1 MSRSAPCLSVLIL
14 TEDSAKDAP
23 ATITALL
30 KKMFQLIVP
39 GCGTHRIRFEPA
51 NKQAAEAV
59 RGSCWKSASPRD
71 HRKLVDLR
79 RTIATKLLE
88 GKLEDP
94 SDVPGFVVFHIDGD
108 RPWSDHKTSENAE
121 RFEAFIERLDP
132 LLREALNAKGL
143 GHELEARRLR
153 LRRLMPFYCIEAWL
167 YQNLTEVRRRCAEGC
182 GAHLAQMTAWE
193 ADRAQLDELA
203 PPADALPCLSKQH
216 NLALA
221 TAGFPAEAALAAD
234 ASFAAAV
241 AHLLDAHELGTALAR
256 TAA

>member
-1 MSRSAPCLSVLIL
+1 MNRDDYCLSVLIL

-23 ATITALL
+23 ATLIALL

-59 RGSCWKSASPRD
+59 RGSCWKSANPRD
-71 HRKLVDLR
+71 RQKLVDLN

-94 SDVPGFVVFHIDGD
+94 ADVPGFVVFHIDGD
-108 RPWSDHKTSENAE
+108 RPWSEQETSENAR
-121 RFEAFIERLDP
+121 RFEAFCERLEP
-132 LLREALNAKGL
+132 LLRDALDKKGS

-167 YQNLTEVRRRCAEGC
+167 YQNLAEVRHRCAEGC
-182 GAHLAQMTAWE
+182 GAHLQQIAAWE

-203 PPADALPCLSKQH
+203 PPAEALPCLGKQH
-216 NLALA
+216 NLTLA
-221 TAGFPAEAALAAD
+221 TAAFPAEAALEAD

-241 AHLLDAHELGTALAR
+241 AHLLDAHEFGIALER